1 MRSTFGSFALLIL
14 DTRDMY
20 KNDEKVVWPSIMLC
34 IVVFIIVTSSGV
46 AFQYRRGFNYE
57 VNKHSY
63 V

>member
-1 MRSTFGSFALLIL
+1 MLIL

-20 KNDEKVVWPSIMLC
+20 KNDEKVVWPSITLC
-34 IVVFIIVTSSGV
+34 TVVFIIVTSSGV
-46 AFQYRRGFNYE
+46 AFQYGMGSNYE